1 MVTPVTMFRGALLLC
16 AALMLAAPSSGLAA
30 EPSLRFGGFAAF
42 DYYQYLTSVDGAAP
56 AGSDAVGS
64 VAMIRVAPR
73 LRAKYRFVRA
83 SAELEVRHDFVDP
96 GRGSRVIVREA
107 VIGLRKSG
115 FRLEAGAI
123 RPRWGKMD
131 VASPTDNLVA
141 WDLEEL
147 FAPEALPVPGFS
159 FSYARDIVSAS
170 VVLIPGFRAS
180 RFRREAP
187 SRWDTRWS
195 LPQGQS
201 VPIGLGILEFT
212 NNYSKFL
219 DPVLG
224 GDEPEVLRGMEV
236 GARVDFFLP
245 NVDLGLSFAATRDK
259 IPSYTGFRVTNTA
272 DLDGEGTPDHIQ
284 HLIGEVEVTPIHE
297 RLLVPGVDLAVS
309 AGPAIIKAEAAY
321 FHTRDPDATNCLI
334 DDPYIRYAAG
344 VELMLNNIKGDFGLA
359 FRLQYNGD
367 LPLSSSADQQA
378 QEDACP
384 GGQSITIA
392 DAGVGLIAT
401 DYETGFQ
408 ATPHIRHTYKHA
420 FYWNVNMVFT
430 PALSLDVRG
439 FADLA
444 GDALLQ
450 LEFGAM
456 ILERLKLRVGGLA
469 MLHVG
474 EDTLFTPYAKNHRVE
489 LGLSYLF

>member
-1 MVTPVTMFRGALLLC
+1 MPLRGTLLLVV
-16 AALMLAAPSSGLAA
+16 ALVLAGPPPGHAA

-42 DYYQYLTSVDGAAP
+42 DYYQYLTSVSGAAP
-56 AGSDAVGS
+56 AGSEAVAS

-83 SAELEVRHDFVDP
+83 SAELEFRHDFVDP

-107 VIGLRKSG
+107 SIGLRKGG

-147 FAPEALPVPGFS
+147 FSPEALPVPGFS

-170 VVLIPGFRAS
+170 VVLIPAFRAS

-201 VPIGLGILEFT
+201 VPIGLGTLDFS
-212 NNYSKFL
+212 NNYSRFL

-224 GDEPEVLRGMEV
+224 GDDPQLLRGIEL

-259 IPSYTGFRVTNTA
+259 IPSYTGFRVTNTG

-297 RLLVPGVDLAVS
+297 RLLIPGLDLAVS
-309 AGPAIIKAEAAY
+309 VGPLIVKAEAAY
-321 FHTRDPDATNCLI
+321 FHTRDPESTDCLI
-334 DDPYIRYAAG
+334 DDPYVRYAAG

-367 LPLSSSADQQA
+367 LAVSSSEAQQA
-378 QEDACP
+378 QEDSCP
-384 GGQSITIA
+384 GGQRITVA
-392 DAGVGLIAT
+392 DSEVGLIAT

-430 PALSLDVRG
+430 PALSLDLRG

-450 LEFGAM
+450 VEFGAM
-456 ILERLKLRVGGLA
+456 VLERLKLRVGGLA
-469 MLHVG
+469 MLDVG
-474 EDTLFTPYAKNHRVE
+474 ENTLFTPYAKNHRVE

>member
-1 MVTPVTMFRGALLLC
+1 MRNPPFPLLLLLLIGLFLVC
-16 AALMLAAPSSGLAA
+16 PASGQAS
-30 EPSLRFGGFAAF
+30 EPTLRFGGFAAF
-42 DYYQYLTSVDGAAP
+42 DYYQYVTNVSGAAP
-56 AGSDAVGS
+56 DGSEAVAS

-73 LRAKYRFVRA
+73 LRAKYRFIRA
-83 SAELEVRHDFVDP
+83 SAEIEFRHDFADP
-96 GRGSRVIVREA
+96 GRGNRVIVREA
-107 VIGLRKSG
+107 TIGLRKSG

-123 RPRWGKMD
+123 LPRWGKMD
-131 VASPTDNLVA
+131 TASPTDNLVA

-147 FAPEALPVPGFS
+147 FSGEPLPVPGIS
-159 FSYARDIVSAS
+159 VGYARDIFS
-170 VVLIPGFRAS
+170 VGVVVIPAFRAS

-195 LPQGQS
+195 LPQSQS
-201 VPIGLGILEFT
+201 VPIGLGTLDFA
-212 NNYSKFL
+212 NNYSSFL
-219 DPVLG
+219 EPVLG
-224 GDEPEVLRGMEV
+224 GASSDLFGGLEL
-236 GARVDFFLP
+236 GARVDLFLP
-245 NVDLGLSFAATRDK
+245 SVDLGFSFAATHDK
-259 IPSYTGFRVTNTA
+259 IPSYTAFSVTNTG
-272 DLDGEGTPDHIQ
+272 DLDGDGTADHIQ

-297 RLLVPGVDLAVS
+297 RLLIPGIDLAVS
-309 AGPAIIKAEAAY
+309 AGPLIIKGEAAY
-321 FHTRDPDATNCLI
+321 FHTRDKDSTNCLI
-334 DDPYIRYAAG
+334 DDPYVRYAAG
-344 VELMLNNIKGDFGLA
+344 LELMLNNIKGDFGMA

-367 LPLSSSADQQA
+367 LPLSSAEAQQL

-384 GGQSITIA
+384 GGQSITVA
-392 DAGVGLIAT
+392 DPEVGLIAT

-408 ATPHIRHTYKHA
+408 ATPHIRHIYKHA

-430 PALSLDVRG
+430 PALSLDLRG

-450 LEFGAM
+450 VEFGAM

-474 EDTLFTPYAKNHRVE
+474 ENTLFTPYAKNNRVE